1 MFYDLRKSNKLDFQ
15 IELSDYCNSKCPACA
30 RFTDGRN
37 GLIASKSV
45 DKHEI
50 TYNDFSSWFSPE
62 FLQNK
67 VSNLRIN
74 GQVGESTLCKDL
86 LKIVRYIRKS
96 NSNIPYFAISTNGGT
111 NDKFWWY
118 KLGKEFSRI
127 KNSRVVFAIDGLED
141 TLSMYRI
148 NVDFN
153 KVIENAKTF
162 ISAGGNAQWRML
174 TFEHN
179 QHQIKD
185 CENLSKSLGF
195 SSFVVRPTGGFTS
208 NDELKFTYRG
218 EDKIIRPPSDQ
229 KNVMKVPEVLSATEI
244 ECSASIDNAGD
255 FVNRLTIDN
264 RGVVHP
270 CCFFSYECRRVYHKF
285 YETGNP
291 NCPPELGTG
300 RRTNMYYNS
309 VANILEEQGG
319 IKSICLYYSTLDEIL
334 ETPFYKERLESS
346 WKKKNHNGDL
356 SVCGYMCSKKVDDI
370 GDYHRMGKGYVQHAL
385 I

>member
-1 MFYDLRKSNKLDFQ
+1 MFYNLRKQNKFEIQ

-37 GLIASKSV
+37 GLIASKTV

-50 TYNDFSSWFSPE
+50 SYESFSSWFSPD

-67 VSNLRIN
+67 LLRLRIN

-86 LKIVRYIRKS
+86 FQIVRYFGE
-96 NSNIPYFAISTNGGT
+96 NNQNIQISTNGGT
-111 NDKFWWY
+111 RDRIWWY
-118 KLGKEFSRI
+118 KLGKEFSKI
-127 KNSRVVFAIDGLED
+127 KNSKVVFAIDGLED

-153 KVIENAKTF
+153 KVIENAKYF
-162 ISAGGNAQWRML
+162 ISSGGNAEWRMI

-179 QHQIKD
+179 QHQVED
-185 CENLSKSLGF
+185 CRRLSEKLGF

-208 NDELKFTYRG
+208 NNELKFTYRG
-218 EDKIIRPPSDQ
+218 KDGVLKPPS
-229 KNVMKVPEVLSATEI
+229 NLENIMKVPETLSPTEI
-244 ECSASIDNAGD
+244 ECSAVMDIDGN
-255 FVNRLTIDN
+255 FINRLTIDN

-291 NCPPELGTG
+291 DYPPELGVG

-309 VANILEEQGG
+309 VANLLEEQGG
-319 IKSICLYYSTLDEIL
+319 IRSICLYYSTLDEIL
-334 ETPFYKERLESS
+334 ETPFYKERLEKS
-346 WKKKNHNGDL
+346 WNKKDHNGDL

-370 GDYHRMGKGYVQHAL
+370 GNYHRMGKGYVQHAL

>member
-1 MFYDLRKSNKLDFQ
+1 MFYELRKSSKLEFQ

-37 GLIASKSV
+37 GLVASKTV

-50 TYNDFSSWFSPE
+50 SYESFSSWFSSD
-62 FLQNK
+62 FLRDK
-67 VSNLRIN
+67 VSSLRIN

-86 LKIVRYIRKS
+86 LKIVRYVGKS
-96 NSNIPYFAISTNGGT
+96 SPDIHYFAISTNGGT
-111 NDKFWWY
+111 NDKIWWH
-118 KLGKEFSRI
+118 KLGREFSKI
-127 KNSRVVFAIDGLED
+127 KNSRIVFAIDGLED
-141 TLSMYRI
+141 TLSLYRI

-153 KVIENAKTF
+153 KVIENAKAF
-162 ISAGGNAQWRML
+162 INAGGNAQWRML

-179 QHQIKD
+179 QHQVKD
-185 CENLSKSLGF
+185 CKKMSEELGF

-208 NDELKFTYRG
+208 NNELKYTYRG
-218 EDKIIRPPSDQ
+218 KDGILKPPANQ
-229 KNVMKVPEVLSATEI
+229 ENIMKVPESLSPTEI
-244 ECSASIDNAGD
+244 QCSASLDDDGNFI
-255 FVNRLTIDN
+255 NRLTIDN

-291 NCPPELGTG
+291 NHPPEFGVG
-300 RRTNMYYNS
+300 KRTNMYYNS
-309 VANILEEQGG
+309 VANLLEEQGG

-334 ETPFYKERLESS
+334 ETPFYKERLENS
-346 WKKKNHNGDL
+346 WKTKNHNGDL
-356 SVCGYMCSKKVDDI
+356 SVCGYMCSKNIKQQ
-370 GDYHRMGKGYVQHAL
+370 GNYHRMGKGYIQHAL